1 MQGGIVLSRGRL
13 MFGGLD
19 GFIEIRLLPPL
30 VAYFERGAL
39 VQLGI
44 KLGQLIASY
53 PVPVLLCHELDNL
66 SYCKCAASLHLR
78 AS

>member
-1 MQGGIVLSRGRL
+1 MQGGIILSRGRL
-13 MFGGLD
+13 MFGGLY
-19 GFIEIRLLPPL
+19 GFIKVRLLPPL
-30 VAYFERGAL
+30 VAYLERGAL

-53 PVPVLLCHELDNL
+53 PVPVLLRHELNHL
-66 SYCKCAASLHLR
+66 PHCKCAPALHLR